1 MAVERPNRR
10 GDYGQIWQRGFEW
23 REYLDRYYDPR
34 LLKTRE
40 GRRAISRLDPF
51 AHALMYHRRWLTG
64 ADGSITFAPLHAGSY
79 EWFLTWPGYQG
90 PMENRDA
97 WIAPR
102 GSAKSTVH
110 FRIGPIWAG
119 CHRHKDYFAIF
130 SRTSSLANEH
140 MQAIHTERRSNQL
153 LRYDFPELCLPRM
166 TGKRAE
172 HDTIAEYM
180 SESGVIITAK
190 GMDSSVLGSSIDG
203 RRANVIILD
212 DVENSEAN
220 YSPYQAEQRKKTITG
235 AIGFYNVNAI
245 WSWVGT
251 TTMYDGL
258 THQLVRS
265 VSGAPQDVNAEE
277 LKWVHEQRIRVHH
290 YRPLIEDPETGEQV
304 SSWPAKWSTEYLLS
318 IAHTRMFR
326 MEMDNMPSL
335 GDEGMWNETDITYIT
350 EPTPSTRC
358 ALFVDPAVTA
368 TAESDYT
375 GLAVTSYPHLTREQL
390 LANSPGRVEVL
401 HVERIKKI
409 GQRRRDHV
417 MMLLNRFPQIRRIV
431 VEDNQGGA
439 VWDELFADLP
449 VPVERVHAVQSK
461 EVRAGHALDKYQA
474 RPTQVVHLGHEQA
487 GQIVSNF
494 PQAEGTMCA
503 FPAVAHDDDVD
514 ALTYGVLYWL
524 SPAEVRKPGAG
535 TSGGAQSVSTA
546 YAS

>member
-1 MAVERPNRR
+1 MAGERPNRR
-10 GDYGQIWQRGFEW
+10 GDYAQIWQPGFHW
-23 REYLDRYYDPR
+23 RDYLDRHYDPR
-34 LLKTRE
+34 LLKSRE
-40 GRRAISRLDPF
+40 GRRAIGRLDPLAF
-51 AHALMYHRRWLTG
+51 ALMYHRRWLTDELG
-64 ADGSITFAPLHAGSY
+64 DITFAPLHAGSY

-119 CHRHKDYFAIF
+119 CYRHKDYFAIF
-130 SRTSSLANEH
+130 SRTSSTAGEH
-140 MQAIHTERRSNQL
+140 MMAIHTERRTNPL
-153 LRYDFPELCLPRM
+153 LRYDFPEFCLPRM

-172 HDTIAEYM
+172 HDTIGEYL

-220 YSPYQAEQRKKTITG
+220 YSVYQAEQRKKTIIG

-265 VSGAPQDVNAEE
+265 VSGAPQDLNAEE
-277 LKWVHEQRIRVHH
+277 LKWVREQRIRVHH
-290 YRPLIEDPETGEQV
+290 YRPLIEDPATGELV
-304 SSWPAKWSTEYLLS
+304 SCWPAKWSTEYLKS
-318 IAHTRMFR
+318 IQHTRMYR
-326 MEMDNMPSL
+326 MELDNLPSL
-335 GDEGMWNETDITYIT
+335 GDEGMWTEQDFTYIT
-350 EPTPSTRC
+350 EPTISTRC

-368 TAESDYT
+368 TATSDYT
-375 GLAVTSYPHLTREQL
+375 GLAVVSYPWPSRAELERNEPGHL
-390 LANSPGRVEVL
+390 EVL
-401 HVERIKKI
+401 HVERVRKV
-409 GQRRRDHV
+409 GRSLRDHI
-417 MMLLNRFPQIRRIV
+417 MTLCNRFPWIRRIC

-439 VWDELFADLP
+439 LWEESFADLP
-449 VPVERVHAVQSK
+449 VEVELLHVHHPK
-461 EVRAGHALDKYQA
+461 EVRAAHALNKYQA
-474 RPTQVVHLGHEQA
+474 RPTQVKHLGHLEQ
-487 GQIVSNF
+487 GQLVSNF

-503 FPAVAHDDDVD
+503 FPMVAHDDDVD
-514 ALTYGVLYWL
+514 AVTLGTLYWL
-524 SPAEVRKPGAG
+524 SPEEVRKPGAG
-535 TSGGAQSVSTA
+535 ATGDVAEQSSA
-546 YAS
+546 YA

>member
-1 MAVERPNRR
+1 MAVVRPNRR
-10 GDYGQIWQRGFEW
+10 GDYARTWLPGFDW
-23 REYLDRYYDPR
+23 REYLDRQYDPR
-34 LLKTRE
+34 LLKSRE

-51 AHALMYHRRWLTG
+51 AHALMYHRRWLTDDQG
-64 ADGSITFAPLHAGSY
+64 NITFAPLHAGSY

-119 CHRHKDYFAIF
+119 CHLHKDYFAIF
-130 SRTSSLANEH
+130 SRTSSTAGEH
-140 MQAIHTERRSNQL
+140 MMAIHTERRTNPL
-153 LRYDFPELCLPRM
+153 LHYDFPEFCLPRM

-172 HDTIAEYM
+172 HDTIGEYL

-220 YSPYQAEQRKKTITG
+220 YSAYQAEQRKKTIIG

-265 VSGAPQDVNAEE
+265 VSGAPQDVNADE
-277 LKWVHEQRIRVHH
+277 LKWVREQRIRVHH
-290 YRPLIEDPETGEQV
+290 YLPLIEDPATGEPV
-304 SSWPAKWSTEYLLS
+304 SCWPAKWSTEYLQS

-326 MEMDNMPSL
+326 MEMENRPSL
-335 GDEGMWNETDITYIT
+335 GDEGMWTEGDFTYIT
-350 EPTPSTRC
+350 EATDTNRC
-358 ALFVDPAVTA
+358 ALFIDPAVTA

-375 GLAVTSYPHLTREQL
+375 GFAVTAYPWPTREELERNQ
-390 LANSPGRVEVL
+390 PGHVEVL
-401 HVERIKKI
+401 HVSRKRVI
-409 GQRRRDHV
+409 GMARRDYV
-417 MMLLNRFPQIRRIV
+417 MMLLNRFPQIRRIC

-439 VWDELFADLP
+439 LWEEVFDDLP
-449 VPVERVHAVQSK
+449 VPVELLHSVSAK
-461 EVRAGHALDKYQA
+461 EVRAAHALDKYQA
-474 RPTQVVHLGHEQA
+474 RPTQVKHLGHVE
-487 GQIVSNF
+487 GGRLVSNF
-494 PQAEGTMCA
+494 PQAEGVMQA
-503 FPAVAHDDDVD
+503 FPLVAHDDDVD
-514 ALTYGVLYWL
+514 AVTSSVLYWL
-524 SPAEVRKPGAG
+524 SPGEVRKPGAG
-535 TSGGAQSVSTA
+535 TGGGPDLTTG
-546 YAS
+546 YA